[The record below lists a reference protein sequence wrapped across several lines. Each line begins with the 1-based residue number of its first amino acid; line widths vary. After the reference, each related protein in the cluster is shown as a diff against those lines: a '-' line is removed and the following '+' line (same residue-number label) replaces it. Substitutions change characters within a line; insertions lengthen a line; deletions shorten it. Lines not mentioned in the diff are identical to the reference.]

1 MIKVIKCECLRCG
14 GIAYLTKLVG
24 MYAFCPMC
32 GCEMDS
38 ETIWQVDENVYIEEV
53 DGQ

>member
-1 MIKVIKCECLRCG
+1 MIEVTKRECLQCEG
-14 GIAYLTKLVG
+14 VAYFTKLVG
-24 MYAFCPMC
+24 EPAFCPMC